1 MSTDVIQA
9 RELTKRYQGRAAVDR
24 ISFTVGQGEVFG
36 LLGPNGAGKTTTLL
50 MLLGLTDADSGSV
63 SVLGR
68 DPRRSPLAVKREVG
82 YMPDAVGFY
91 DYLTAR
97 ENLAYTAKLMEIDA
111 GERDARIVAAL
122 ERVGLAGDAD
132 RRVAAFSRGMR
143 QRLGLAEIVL
153 KRARIAILDEPT
165 SGLDP
170 QATENFLGLIGSLRH
185 DGVTVLLSSHLL
197 DHMQRICDRVA
208 LFHQGRI
215 ALLGSVPELARQVL
229 GGRSAVVVDAR
240 GDGLPALLRGIAGVA
255 SVEALDDHRFR
266 VHAEREVRPDIAR
279 ALAGAGAELLRL
291 DDEPL
296 SLDAIYNRF
305 FNAMAQEERRHAA

>member
-9 RELTKRYQGRAAVDR
+9 QGLTKRYQGRTAVDGV
-24 ISFTVGQGEVFG
+24 SFAVGQGEVFG
-36 LLGPNGAGKTTTLL
+36 LLGPNGAGKTTTIL
-50 MLLGLTDADSGSV
+50 MLLGLTDASSGSV

-97 ENLAYTAKLMEIDA
+97 ENLAYTAKLMEIEA
-111 GERDARIVAAL
+111 GERNARIDAAL

-170 QATENFLGLIGSLRH
+170 QAAEDFLGLIDSLRR

-208 LFHQGRI
+208 LFHRGRI
-215 ALLGSVPELARQVL
+215 ALMGSVPELARQVL
-229 GGRSAVVVDAR
+229 GGRSAVLVEAR
-240 GDGLPALLRGIAGVA
+240 GRDLPALLRGIAGVT
-255 SVEALDDHRFR
+255 SVEAQGDQRWRLR
-266 VHAEREVRPDIAR
+266 AERDVRPDIAR
-279 ALAGAGAELLRL
+279 ALVAANAELLRL

-305 FNAMAQEERRHAA
+305 FHSMAQGERRHAA

>member
-9 RELTKRYQGRAAVDR
+9 QGLTKRYKGRVAVDGVTF
-24 ISFTVGQGEVFG
+24 SVAQGEVFG
-36 LLGPNGAGKTTTLL
+36 LLGPNGAGKTTTIL
-50 MLLGLTDADSGSV
+50 MLLGLTEADSGSV

-91 DYLTAR
+91 DYLSAR
-97 ENLAYTAKLMEIDA
+97 ENLAYTAKLMEIPA
-111 GERDARIVAAL
+111 GEREARIAAAL
-122 ERVGLAGDAD
+122 ERVGLAGEAD
-132 RRVAAFSRGMR
+132 RRVSGFSRGMR

-170 QATENFLGLIGSLRH
+170 QAAEDFLGLIDSLRR

-208 LFHQGRI
+208 LFNKGRI
-215 ALLGSVPELARQVL
+215 ALMGSVPELARQVL
-229 GGRSAVVVDAR
+229 GGRSAILVEAR
-240 GDGLPALLRGIAGVA
+240 GSDLAPLLRGIDGVV
-255 SVEALDDHRFR
+255 SVETQDGQRFR
-266 VHAEREVRPDIAR
+266 LHAERDVRPDIAR

-296 SLDAIYNRF
+296 SLDTIYNRF
-305 FNAMAQEERRHAA
+305 FHSMAQGERRHAA